1 MYRGDLGRAGDWR
14 HAAFV
19 GEVVPPRHIVPPR
32 QELCPDRQ
40 KPSAS
45 KDVLDQELGDA
56 HPESSE
62 KLAPPLGSV
71 LRRRELRPDA
81 SQTPTN
87 RHHLFR
93 ELVAGVAIPPGISF
107 LLLGAARPYP
117 GSKPS
122 RTWRPV

>member
-1 MYRGDLGRAGDWR
+1 MYRGDLGRAHDWR
-14 HAAFV
+14 HPAPV
-19 GEVVPPRHIVPPR
+19 GEVVPPRRIVPPL

-40 KPSAS
+40 KLSVS
-45 KDVLDQELGDA
+45 GDVPDQSLGDA

-62 KLAPPLGSV
+62 TLAPPLGSV
-71 LRRRELRPDA
+71 PRRPGLRLDA

-93 ELVAGVAIPPGISF
+93 ELAAVVATSPGIGF

-117 GSKPS
+117 RSKPS
-122 RTWRPV
+122 